1 MEQRIFHG
9 NLTPKALASALQGE
23 FNRGNLRTQQI
34 GSAQKVIVQIAT
46 RDLPLSGGQTA
57 LTVNFEAVEDGVA
70 VSIGKQAW
78 LGVAASLGKT
88 ALTAWRNPWHLLERL
103 DDLAQ
108 DIENLQL
115 SEKVWQNIEAT
126 ARNLGA
132 NFELSDRLR
141 RTVCEYCLVANPV
154 GEASCIACGAPLGRV
169 QPDTCKNCG
178 YVIKK
183 GESICPNCGSR
194 IADFN

>member
-46 RDLPLSGGQTA
+46 RDQPLSGGQTA
-57 LTVNFEAVEDGVA
+57 LTVSIEAVEDGVA

-78 LGVAASLGKT
+78 LGVAASLGMT

-178 YVIKK
+178 FVIKK
-183 GESICPNCGSR
+183 RESICPNCGER

>member
-34 GSAQKVIVQIAT
+34 GSPQKMMVQIAT
-46 RDLPLSGGQTA
+46 RDQPLSGGQTA
-57 LTVNFEAVEDGVA
+57 LTVNIEALEDGVA
-70 VSIGKQAW
+70 VSIGRQAW

-88 ALTAWRNPWHLLERL
+88 ALTAWRNPWRLLERL

-115 SEKVWQNIEAT
+115 SEKVWLTIEST

-132 NFELSDRLR
+132 TFELSERLR
-141 RTVCEYCLVANPV
+141 RILCEYCLVANPV
-154 GEASCIACGAPLGRV
+154 GEATCIACGAPLGRA
-169 QPDTCKNCG
+169 QPETCMNCG
-178 YVIKK
+178 FVIKR
-183 GESICPNCGSR
+183 GEDICPNCGIR
-194 IADFN
+194 IIK

>member
-23 FNRGNLRTQQI
+23 FNRGNLRAQQI
-34 GSAQKVIVQIAT
+34 GSAQKIMVQIAT
-46 RDLPLSGGQTA
+46 RDQPLAGGQTA
-57 LTVNFEAVEDGVA
+57 LTVNIEALEDGVA
-70 VSIGKQAW
+70 VSLGRQAW

-88 ALTAWRNPWHLLERL
+88 ALSAWRNPWRILERL

-115 SEKVWQNIEAT
+115 TEKVWQTIEST

-132 NFELSDRLR
+132 SYELSERLR
-141 RTVCEYCLVANPV
+141 RMVCEYCLVANPV
-154 GEASCIACGAPLGRV
+154 GEPSCLACGAPLGKV
-169 QPDTCKNCG
+169 QPDTCRNCG
-178 YVIKK
+178 FVLKL
-183 GESICPNCGSR
+183 GEITCPNCGSR
-194 IADFN
+194 ANI

>member
-9 NLTPKALASALQGE
+9 NLSPKALASALQGE

-34 GSAQKVIVQIAT
+34 GSAQKVIVQITT
-46 RDLPLSGGQTA
+46 RDQPLSGGQTA
-57 LTVNFEAVEDGVA
+57 LTVSIEAVEDGVA

-141 RTVCEYCLVANPV
+141 RIVCEYCLVANPV

-178 YVIKK
+178 FVIMK
-183 GESICPNCGSR
+183 GETICPNCGVR
-194 IADFN
+194 ITDFH